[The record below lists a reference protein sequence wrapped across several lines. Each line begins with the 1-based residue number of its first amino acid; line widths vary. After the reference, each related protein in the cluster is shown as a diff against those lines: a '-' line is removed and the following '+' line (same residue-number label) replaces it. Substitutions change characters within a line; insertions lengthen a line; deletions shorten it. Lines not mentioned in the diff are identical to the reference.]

1 MKTITILLPTDL
13 LERVTNE
20 AEERGVT
27 VAEFC
32 GLCVAA
38 WIRST
43 EPSLEVVDSFRDELF
58 P

>member
-1 MKTITILLPTDL
+1 METVTILLPTDMVK
-13 LERVTNE
+13 RITQE

-27 VAEFC
+27 VAEFA

-43 EPSLEVVDSFRDELF
+43 EPTLEVVDSFRDEIL

>member
-1 MKTITILLPTDL
+1 MQAITILLPTDMVQ
-13 LERVTNE
+13 RITQE

-27 VAEFC
+27 VAEFG

-43 EPSLEVVDSFRDELF
+43 EPTLEVVDSFLDELF